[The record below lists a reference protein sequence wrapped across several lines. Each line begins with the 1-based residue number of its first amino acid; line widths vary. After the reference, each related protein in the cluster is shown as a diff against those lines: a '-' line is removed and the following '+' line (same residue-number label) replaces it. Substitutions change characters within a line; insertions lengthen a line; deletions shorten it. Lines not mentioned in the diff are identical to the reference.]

1 MKPLTFKQLRK
12 ANSKRCDTAFDCASW
27 SPLEWGGAMSG
38 EVGETCN
45 LLKKLKRD
53 KNIPIKDIA
62 HEIADVVVYADLLAY
77 KLGIDLGEA
86 IREKFNIVSK
96 RKKCK
101 ITL

>member
-1 MKPLTFKQLRK
+1 
-12 ANSKRCDTAFDCASW
+12 
-27 SPLEWGGAMSG
+27 MSG